1 MLNVSPAVAVVVAL
15 VAGGSA
21 AEPPVMFS
29 ASSPGAGPSQG
40 VEMVVYKTPT
50 CGCCGLWTAHV
61 EEYGFSVTVHELVD
75 LSAVKEQHGVP
86 PELVSCHTAIVDGYV
101 IEGHVPAPEIL
112 RLLQERPDV
121 LGIATPGMPVG
132 SPGMGGPS
140 GAGDEYSVVTF
151 DSEGRTTVYAVYRG
165 EERVH
170 GGSG

>member
-1 MLNVSPAVAVVVAL
+1 MLNVIPAVAVAVAL
-15 VAGGSA
+15 GAVGSA
-21 AEPPVMFS
+21 AEPPAAFS
-29 ASSPGAGPSQG
+29 ASFPGAGGSQG

-61 EEYGFSVTVHELVD
+61 EEHGFSLTVHELAD
-75 LSAVKEQHGVP
+75 LNAVKERHSVP
-86 PELVSCHTAIVDGYV
+86 AELVSCHTAIVDGYV

-112 RLLQERPDV
+112 RLLQERPDII
-121 LGIATPGMPVG
+121 GIATPGMPVG
-132 SPGMGGPS
+132 SPGMGGSS

-165 EERVH
+165 EERVR